1 MDQYQA
7 YLDQLDR
14 VFLSPSVREG
24 FNYWRGLLRGRRFAA
39 RSDLDPVAMP
49 SQLHRITLVDVEHD
63 PPRFRTR
70 LLGQHNR
77 DRQGIPAGSDFSD
90 VGVAQGRERIL
101 ARLRLCVA
109 EGRPIR
115 GTYRYEPLA
124 GPDQQVWAEVAS
136 CPLSSD
142 GNTINHIVSFGS
154 DFDFT
159 PPPGLREWP

>member
-77 DRQGIPAGSDFSD
+77 DVLTGLLGVSEAEFEELERDGV
-90 VGVAQGRERIL
+90 VGERI
-101 ARLRLCVA
+101 AGEKLRP
-109 EGRPIR
+109 R
-115 GTYRYEPLA
+115 
-124 GPDQQVWAEVAS
+124 
-136 CPLSSD
+136 
-142 GNTINHIVSFGS
+142 
-154 DFDFT
+154 
-159 PPPGLREWP
+159 